1 MYNEQYQTGSNEG
14 FGACGDAILAPS
26 ADGYMLYIYYY
37 DHFSGMIG
45 GYSLDCIKR

>member
-1 MYNEQYQTGSNEG
+1 V
-14 FGACGDAILAPS
+14 ILAPS

-37 DHFSGMIG
+37 DHYSQMLG